1 MKKKTKII
9 IASVIAGVM
18 LLTAAVISSPY
29 IILMTSW
36 YAYPEYAYDK
46 SDNFEEILSSY
57 EFVKDV
63 LLKYEESGHST
74 KENSLYY
81 FNGDNNI
88 YEAFDNNE
96 TPLLPE
102 GTEIRLYNENISH
115 PYNINVFN
123 GSVSFACDGDLT
135 GCEIVYTKNIRKY
148 LKDTNSEHFK
158 YNKIAK
164 NWYSVFA

>member
-1 MKKKTKII
+1 MMKKKTRII
-9 IASVIAGVM
+9 IVSVTSGII
-18 LLTAAVISSPY
+18 LLTASVVALLY
-29 IILMTSW
+29 IIISNW

-46 SDNFEEILSSY
+46 NDNFEEIISSY
-57 EFVKDV
+57 EFVKDFI
-63 LLKYEESGHST
+63 LEYEESGLST
-74 KENSLYY
+74 RENSLYY
-81 FNGDNNI
+81 FNSDHNI
-88 YEAFDNNE
+88 YEAFDDNE

-115 PYNINVFN
+115 PYDINVFN
-123 GSVSFACDGDLT
+123 GSVSFACDGDFT

-148 LKDTNSEHFK
+148 LRDTNSEHFE